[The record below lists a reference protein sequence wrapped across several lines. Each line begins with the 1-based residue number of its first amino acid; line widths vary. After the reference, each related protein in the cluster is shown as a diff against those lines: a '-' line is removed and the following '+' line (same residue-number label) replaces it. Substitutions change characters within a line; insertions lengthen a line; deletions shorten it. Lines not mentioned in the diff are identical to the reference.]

1 MGIDFDSNPINIT
14 FGAREVITTFSI
26 PVICDKIVETT
37 ERFDISLVLPSNNS
51 QVRAGRDRIEGK
63 IRDSTGMLI
72 VVCCN
77 E

>member
-26 PVICDKIVETT
+26 PVICDKIVETA

-72 VVCCN
+72 VVRCN